1 MNSAKFVSFDEQ
13 RQARHPIQ
21 HVLGV
26 RRTKWELLKKTA
38 VLEEVIGVMW
48 AQRRPSLR
56 IGRMEVDGIQFV
68 VAHDGLGAPRIHQ
81 FAHDPDDGSVFGTS
95 IDKVAQEY
103 DLTIR
108 LRVEPRRAVPPPTK
122 VFESNTQLL
131 GLTVD
136 VGNYVSD
143 AQGSALLIL

>member
-1 MNSAKFVSFDEQ
+1 MNRAKFVSFDKQ
-13 RQARHPIQ
+13 RQTRHPIQ

-48 AQRRPSLR
+48 AQRRPR
-56 IGRMEVDGIQFV
+56 IRIIRMEVDGIQFV

-81 FAHDPDDGSVFGTS
+81 FAHDPDDGSVFGTT
-95 IDKVAQEY
+95 IDKVTQED

-108 LRVEPRRAVPPPTK
+108 LGMKPRRAVPPPTK

-143 AQGSALLIL
+143 AQGPALLIL